1 MPNGSLTRSQ
11 NCHPMSFDV
20 IRLSMGEREGEDN
33 RKKVTARMQSAD
45 IEQRSQLM
53 KSNTGTL
60 HVHPL
65 ALF

>member
-20 IRLSMGEREGEDN
+20 IRLSMGEREREGEDN

-45 IEQRSQLM
+45 IEQRSQ
-53 KSNTGTL
+53 
-60 HVHPL
+60 
-65 ALF
+65 